1 MARVNRPPTSRYV
14 YATATCG
21 TATADGIGIVL
32 REGDTWAADDPL
44 VIARP
49 GLFADTPP
57 GPNFPR
63 RTVHAVEPAPAEPS
77 EHRRLR
83 R

>member
-1 MARVNRPPTSRYV
+1 MPRFV

-21 TATADGIGIVL
+21 TATADGIGIDL
-32 REGDTWAADDPL
+32 REGDCWAADDPL
-44 VIARP
+44 VLAHP

-57 GPNFPR
+57 APNFPR
-63 RTVHAVEPAPAEPS
+63 RTVLAVEQATAAPGE
-77 EHRRLR
+77 RRNVGSR